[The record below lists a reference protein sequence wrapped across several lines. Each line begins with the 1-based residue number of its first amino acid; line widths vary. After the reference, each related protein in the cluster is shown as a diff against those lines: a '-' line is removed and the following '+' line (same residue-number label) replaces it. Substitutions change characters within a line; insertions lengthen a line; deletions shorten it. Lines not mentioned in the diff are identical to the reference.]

1 MRRSKPYIDDAPE
14 PEVKAC
20 IESLRQFGTV
30 CVRKEAGQAGCTFLP
45 ENAAAMLSCVPDGR
59 RMWHINP
66 LVRRAMYMWG
76 TNCLNS
82 PFEPH
87 AIAGICRA
95 YLFGIPIEWDETLPD
110 LGTEGDVVLSCTLGR
125 VVLQTRD

>member
-30 CVRKEAGQAGCTFLP
+30 CVRKESGQSGRTFLP
-45 ENAAAMLSCVPDGR
+45 ENAASMLSCTPDGK
-59 RMWHINP
+59 RMWRINP

-76 TNCLNS
+76 VNCLNS
-82 PFEPH
+82 PFEPP
-87 AIAGICRA
+87 AIGGFFGAH
-95 YLFGIPIEWDETLPD
+95 LFGILIEWDETLPD
-110 LGTEGDVVLSCTLGR
+110 LGTEGDVVLSCDLGR